1 MTARITF
8 IAHAP
13 TEALRRAAFPLDE
26 PLWEREKMKHASLGS
41 TNLKAVQAWSG
52 PEQRAIQTS
61 AVLGLSAGVADGL
74 RDCDYGRWRGQ
85 TIEEIQSRDP
95 EGMLQWLT
103 RPDTAPHGGESIESL
118 IGRAGRWIAHQRDV
132 RHTLAVTHPA
142 VIRAAIVFGLNLPP
156 KIFWRFDIAPLSFT
170 EMYFSRNTWTLRR
183 VGCFLSSLTETT
195 EEGA

>member
-1 MTARITF
+1 VTARITF
-8 IAHAP
+8 VSHAP

-26 PLWEREKMKHASLGS
+26 PLLRREKMTA
-41 TNLKAVQAWSG
+41 NLKADHTWSA

-61 AVLGLSAGVADGL
+61 GILGLSSKVAEGL

-85 TIEEIQSRDP
+85 TIEEVQSRDP

-118 IGRAGRWIAHQRDV
+118 IGRAGRWMSEQQAV
-132 RHTLAVTHPA
+132 RHTLAITHPA
-142 VIRAAIVFGLNLPP
+142 VIRAAIVSGLNLPP
-156 KIFWRFDIAPLSFT
+156 NTFWRFDIAPLSFT
-170 EMYFSRNTWTLRR
+170 EMYFSRNTWTMRR

-195 EEGA
+195 EEVVEN

>member
-1 MTARITF
+1 VTARITF

-26 PLWEREKMKHASLGS
+26 PLLKQEKMT
-41 TNLKAVQAWSG
+41 TNLRAVQAWSG

-61 AVLGLSAGVADGL
+61 AVLGLSASVTDGL

-85 TIEEIQSRDP
+85 TIEEVQSQDP

-118 IGRAGRWIAHQRDV
+118 IGRAGRWIDEQREV
-132 RHTLAVTHPA
+132 RHTLAITHPA
-142 VIRAAIVFGLNLPP
+142 VIRAAIVFGLNLAP

-183 VGCFLSSLTETT
+183 VGCFLSSLTETAG
-195 EEGA
+195 EGA